1 MSPRGLMGLL
11 KPPLGESGA
20 LMWAADRNVEE
31 SDLPFH
37 NYN

>member
-1 MSPRGLMGLL
+1 MGLL

-20 LMWAADRNVEE
+20 LMWAVDRNVEE